1 MKKLSNVERFAP
13 GSIREFVEIWTTA
26 ESAGPGSTGAG
37 SGGGGGG
44 ARGEPLM
51 PPPPPPPPPPPR
63 GSSSARGYKKIYAE
77 NG

>member
-44 ARGEPLM
+44 ARG
-51 PPPPPPPPPPPR
+51 
-63 GSSSARGYKKIYAE
+63 SKSAIGYKKI
-77 NG
+77 

>member
-44 ARGEPLM
+44 ARG
-51 PPPPPPPPPPPR
+51 
-63 GSSSARGYKKIYAE
+63 STSAIGEKKIYAE